1 MTNKIT
7 LNDLKLA
14 EHLSEE
20 NCVKIV
26 EFFFRLNINENMIRT
41 F

>member
-7 LNDLKLA
+7 LNDLKMA

-26 EFFFRLNINENMIRT
+26 EIFFRQNINRNMIKT
-41 F
+41 L